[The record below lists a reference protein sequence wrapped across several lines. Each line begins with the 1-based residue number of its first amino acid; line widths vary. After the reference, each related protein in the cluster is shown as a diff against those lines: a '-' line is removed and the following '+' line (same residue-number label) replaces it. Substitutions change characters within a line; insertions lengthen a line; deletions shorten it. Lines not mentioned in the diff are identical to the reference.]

1 MIKRGFDATGRLDF
15 RLAGKG
21 KSMKLWDDVKSVVAI
36 SRGKS
41 RKTNFYLHAIIQISR
56 KLSTKLLC
64 VSRGFP
70 IITNTSNTK
79 KQIHTPCKYK
89 SRSAHMLNKTLEV
102 NRWKASKHAQ
112 NWNISR
118 ILSDQMDRHKLGRL
132 CTQDID
138 RPTWQNFSRWWRNL
152 NSKHIGL
159 HLNPILN

>member
-1 MIKRGFDATGRLDF
+1 MASKVRYNVIKRGFDATGRLDF

-21 KSMKLWDDVKSVVAI
+21 KSMKLWDDVKSDVAI

-41 RKTNFYLHAIIQISR
+41 RETNFYLHAIIQISR

-102 NRWKASKHAQ
+102 NR
-112 NWNISR
+112 
-118 ILSDQMDRHKLGRL
+118 
-132 CTQDID
+132 
-138 RPTWQNFSRWWRNL
+138 
-152 NSKHIGL
+152 
-159 HLNPILN
+159 